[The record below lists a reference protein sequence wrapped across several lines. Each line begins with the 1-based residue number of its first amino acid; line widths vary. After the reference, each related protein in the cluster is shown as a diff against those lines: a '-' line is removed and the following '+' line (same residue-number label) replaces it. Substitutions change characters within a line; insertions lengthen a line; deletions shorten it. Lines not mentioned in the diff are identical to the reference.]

1 MGGGLTFDLSRSVAA
16 ADSRAI
22 AASEAVT
29 LGASARRASA
39 RSPAKA
45 RYLGYAA
52 KERVKTRSGVFLAW
66 F

>member
-29 LGASARRASA
+29 LGASARRAFPKIAGQSA
-39 RSPAKA
+39 EPRIWSQ
-45 RYLGYAA
+45 
-52 KERVKTRSGVFLAW
+52 ERVKTKSGVFLA
-66 F
+66 